1 MKLHE
6 WQEKQKTVKG
16 GEIVSFSYYDK
27 DGKVKKN
34 LFDKMAEEE
43 ARSLI
48 KASEIERAEEEK
60 RKNNLKEAKKILENI
75 QYTASSQIRKYYD
88 EVRRYKIKIEQS
100 KEKIQEF
107 DKLLPYIKML
117 RAKVMYAK
125 GRKVVTD
132 EFVHFINKNLSLLN
146 SKEDLQKFLIFSR
159 YFEAVLGFMKF
170 YEEYKDQL
178 LQTVKRALKRAKKH
192 G

>member
-27 DGKVKKN
+27 DGKVKKD

-60 RKNNLKEAKKILENI
+60 RKNNLKEAKK
-75 QYTASSQIRKYYD
+75 
-88 EVRRYKIKIEQS
+88 
-100 KEKIQEF
+100 F
-107 DKLLPYIKML
+107 
-117 RAKVMYAK
+117 
-125 GRKVVTD
+125 
-132 EFVHFINKNLSLLN
+132 
-146 SKEDLQKFLIFSR
+146 
-159 YFEAVLGFMKF
+159 
-170 YEEYKDQL
+170 
-178 LQTVKRALKRAKKH
+178 
-192 G
+192 